1 MFELIIQNK
10 RALIIFKKI
19 YKRISLKYDDI

>member
-19 YKRISLKYDDI
+19 YKGISLKYDKI